1 MPLRSLMDLPHDS
14 VCGLSILLPPRM
26 LTPDPGPDGALAL
39 EDKDA
44 FAAVL
49 PNASLLD
56 SDFSFYLHLRELFRA
71 ASATHHEV
79 RASQLALSVAPPGDD
94 TFELWHRVIKGLT
107 ELGAYDDAYA
117 ALAASPYDKL

>member
-1 MPLRSLMDLPHDS
+1 M
-14 VCGLSILLPPRM
+14 LLPSRA
-26 LTPDPGPDGALAL
+26 LIPDQGPDGALAL
-39 EDKDA
+39 EDRDA

-49 PNASLLD
+49 PNSSLLG
-56 SDFSFYLHLRELFRA
+56 SDFSFYLHLRELFQA

-79 RASQLALSVAPPGDD
+79 RVSQVALSVAPLGGD
-94 TFELWHRVIKGLT
+94 TSELWYRVIKGLT

>member
-1 MPLRSLMDLPHDS
+1 MSFSPKVLISDA
-14 VCGLSILLPPRM
+14 
-26 LTPDPGPDGALAL
+26 GPDGALAL
-39 EDKDA
+39 EDRDA

-79 RASQLALSVAPPGDD
+79 RASQLALSVAPLGSD
-94 TFELWHRVIKGLT
+94 TSELWYRVIKGLT

-117 ALAASPYDKL
+117 ALAASPYDRL

>member
-1 MPLRSLMDLPHDS
+1 MLFRPM
-14 VCGLSILLPPRM
+14 M
-26 LTPDPGPDGALAL
+26 LTSLVGPDGALAL
-39 EDKDA
+39 EDRDT

-49 PNASLLD
+49 PNATLLD

-79 RASQLALSVAPPGDD
+79 RASQLALSVTPPGSD
-94 TFELWHRVIKGLT
+94 TSELWYRAIKGLT

-117 ALAASPYDKL
+117 GLAASPYDKLWVPMRRYISTSLLT

>member
-1 MPLRSLMDLPHDS
+1 MPRL
-14 VCGLSILLPPRM
+14 
-26 LTPDPGPDGALAL
+26 GPDGALSP
-39 EDKDA
+39 EDGEA

-71 ASATHHEV
+71 ASATHYEV
-79 RASQLALSVAPPGDD
+79 RASQLALSVAPPGND
-94 TFELWHRVIKGLT
+94 TSELWHRVIKGSI
-107 ELGAYDDAYA
+107 EIGAYDDAYA

>member
-1 MPLRSLMDLPHDS
+1 ML
-14 VCGLSILLPPRM
+14 IL
-26 LTPDPGPDGALAL
+26 DPGPDGALAL
-39 EDKDA
+39 EDRDV

-79 RASQLALSVAPPGDD
+79 RASQLALSVAPPGGD
-94 TFELWHRVIKGLT
+94 TSELWYRVIKGLT

>member
-1 MPLRSLMDLPHDS
+1 MGCSS
-14 VCGLSILLPPRM
+14 TSFTPRI
-26 LTPDPGPDGALAL
+26 LTPYTGPDGALAP
-39 EDKDA
+39 EDRDA

-49 PNASLLD
+49 PNASLLG
-56 SDFSFYLHLRELFRA
+56 SDFAFYLHLRELFRA

-94 TFELWHRVIKGLT
+94 TSELWRGVIKGLT